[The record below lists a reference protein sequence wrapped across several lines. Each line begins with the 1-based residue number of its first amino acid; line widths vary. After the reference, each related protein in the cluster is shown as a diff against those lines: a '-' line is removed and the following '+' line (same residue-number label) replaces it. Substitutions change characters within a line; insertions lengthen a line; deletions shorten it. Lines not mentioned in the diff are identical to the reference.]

1 MSPLLPV
8 ALALLAA
15 VQQPSRAVPT
25 VGDTVW
31 VRRSIRL
38 PDRYTARA
46 ADWELTGDVELLGPP
61 QLVLG
66 NDSVTVRYPLV
77 AWTAG
82 THRVEVPS
90 PTLLAPDGSVDSL
103 GPAAVTFTVRSLLPD
118 RPPSQLQP
126 QPPAGLV
133 SRQTVSLLPPVLFL
147 AAAAALLLPLH
158 WWWRRRGRPLPPP
171 ESPPQP
177 AVPLDRWADAGEAR
191 SVLALASARIRGAIA
206 RAEPEA
212 HERLDPAAC
221 IALLAERRPDWPVA
235 QIASL
240 LRALDAARFAP
251 GSGRDAGGLYRSAEA
266 LAGRLEPAVPA

>member
-15 VQQPSRAVPT
+15 VQQQARVLPT

-31 VRRSIRL
+31 VRRSIPL

-61 QLVLG
+61 ELVLG
-66 NDSVTVRYPLV
+66 KDSVTVRYPLV

-82 THRVEVPS
+82 THRVEIPS
-90 PTLLAPDGSVDSL
+90 PTLLAPDGAVDSL

-133 SRQTVSLLPPVLFL
+133 TRRTVSLLPPLLFLAGAPLGLLLGADPLLFGPLLGGVLFL
-147 AAAAALLLPLH
+147 DSLLL
-158 WWWRRRGRPLPPP
+158 
-171 ESPPQP
+171 
-177 AVPLDRWADAGEAR
+177 D
-191 SVLALASARIRGAIA
+191 
-206 RAEPEA
+206 
-212 HERLDPAAC
+212 
-221 IALLAERRPDWPVA
+221 LAELAEGEENRAFFLLCHRRNLV
-235 QIASL
+235 SS
-240 LRALDAARFAP
+240 
-251 GSGRDAGGLYRSAEA
+251 GSGRAPR
-266 LAGRLEPAVPA
+266 LAAQTP